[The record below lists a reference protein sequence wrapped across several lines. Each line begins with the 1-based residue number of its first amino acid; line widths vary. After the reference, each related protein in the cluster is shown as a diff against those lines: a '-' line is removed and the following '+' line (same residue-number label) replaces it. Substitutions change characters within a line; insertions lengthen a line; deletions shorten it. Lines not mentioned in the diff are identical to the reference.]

1 MENTHSTSNNLN
13 SKPLTTLKGVGPAM
27 AEKLAKLGIT
37 SLESLVLH
45 LPARYE
51 NRGVVIPV
59 ASLRNGDRAVIEGTI
74 TQANIQFGKRRSL
87 VCTLKDDSGTVSLRF
102 FYFSS
107 AQQKQLQN
115 KPKLR
120 CFGEVSLGKQGLS
133 IIHPE
138 YQLVSPNK
146 PLAQQSQ
153 LTAIYPSTEGI
164 QQVRW
169 RNYIQQALKLLSKSP
184 PQQTL
189 LNNHEYPVQLQC
201 KKSLYESLS
210 FLHNPPL
217 DSDIRQL
224 NNGAH
229 LYQRRLCF
237 EELIAFRLSYQR
249 LKAQSQ
255 EIAAPLIGSDNPLQ
269 RKLEKNLGFHLTNA
283 QQRVIAEVKS
293 DLAKPSA
300 MLRLIQGDVG
310 SGKTV
315 VAAITALQC
324 ISQQFQVA
332 LMAPTEILA
341 EQHFQTL
348 SHWFKPLGVNVQL
361 MVSALSAPDKRSTNE
376 AVAHGKCSL
385 LIGTH
390 AIIQDSV
397 TFHNIGLVIIDE
409 QHRFGVEQRKALVD
423 KRNDGLLVH
432 QLVMTATP
440 IPRTL
445 AMTFYADLDYSV
457 IDELPAGRKPI
468 NTIVLNNDKRDSV
481 IQRINAACQE
491 GRQVYWVCTLVE
503 DSELLSAQAAET
515 TYQLLKK
522 QLLNVSLGIVHG
534 RMKTKE
540 KQAIMSAFKA
550 GEILVLV
557 ATTVIEV
564 GVDVPN
570 ASLMVIENAE
580 RLGLAQLHQL
590 RGRVGRGT
598 IESHCV
604 LMYQTP
610 LSNNGRRRLEVMRS
624 SNDGFYIAEE
634 DLRIRGPGEVLG
646 TRQSGAVSMRLAD
659 LERDADLLEQVVSTS
674 NEISKQADRSDALIQ
689 RWCGDRTNY
698 SKI

>member
-1 MENTHSTSNNLN
+1 
-13 SKPLTTLKGVGPAM
+13 M

-37 SLESLVLH
+37 SLETLLFH

-51 NRGVVIPV
+51 NRGVVIPI

-102 FYFSS
+102 FYFSG

-115 KPKLR
+115 EPKLR

-138 YQLVSPNK
+138 YQVVSPDK
-146 PLAQQSQ
+146 PIAQQSQ

-169 RNYIQQALKLLSKSP
+169 RSYIQQALKLLSKSP

-189 LNNHEYPVQLQC
+189 LDNHEFPTQLQC
-201 KKSLYESLS
+201 KQSLYESLS
-210 FLHNPPL
+210 FLHKPPL
-217 DSDIRQL
+217 DADIRQL

-229 LYQRRLCF
+229 LHQRRLCF

-255 EIAAPLIGSDNPLQ
+255 KIAAPLIGDNNPLQ
-269 RKLEKNLGFHLTNA
+269 QQFEKNLGFQLTNA
-283 QQRVIAEVKS
+283 QQRVIEELKS
-293 DLAKPSA
+293 DLAKPFA

-348 SHWFKPLGVNVQL
+348 SQWFEPLGINVQL

-376 AVAHGKCSL
+376 AVAQGKCSF

-397 TFHNIGLVIIDE
+397 IFHNIGLVIIDE
-409 QHRFGVEQRKALVD
+409 QHRFGVEQRKALID

-468 NTIVLNNDKRDSV
+468 NTVVLSNDKRDSV

-515 TYQLLKK
+515 TYQLLKE
-522 QLLNVSLGIVHG
+522 QLLNVSLGMVHG

-598 IESHCV
+598 IKSHCV

-659 LERDADLLEQVVSTS
+659 LERDADLLEQVVLTA
-674 NEISKQADRSDALIQ
+674 NEISKQADRCDALIQ